1 VFIPRILA
9 VAAILQP
16 IAAYADG
23 ASIVPIK
30 EMPDVF
36 VNSPNDTNPL
46 SGGGPEVW
54 DVVYPFSNLE
64 YSIPDGGGGV
74 EFNLPDF
81 TNVKCSSAEGALGAT
96 NVTCHF
102 DWVEQ
107 DIFQLTNTGSIDA
120 IRFTVPEPST
130 WATML
135 IGLAGLGLAALQK
148 SRKANSAP
156 RGDVIATPRNGQ
168 AAVFAVAPPP
178 KRAFI
183 ALAAIV

>member
-1 VFIPRILA
+1 MLLARILA

-36 VNSPNDTNPL
+36 VNSPDVSNPL
-46 SGGGPEVW
+46 TGGGPEVW
-54 DVVYPFSNLE
+54 DVVYPFNNLE
-64 YSIPDGGGGV
+64 YSIPEGGGGV
-74 EFNLPDF
+74 EFSLPNF
-81 TNVKCSSAEGALGAT
+81 TNVKCNSAEGAFGAT
-96 NVTCHF
+96 NVTCRF

-130 WATML
+130 WTMML
-135 IGLAGLGLAALQK
+135 VGFAGLGLAALQK

-156 RGDVIATPRNGQ
+156 WAT
-168 AAVFAVAPPP
+168 
-178 KRAFI
+178 
-183 ALAAIV
+183 